1 MKHELTLH
9 YSVQNGGDG
18 SAYPQFMESEALA
31 EFDQDHMSEGW
42 GESCTGSITLRS
54 DSPIEVVDEIYTAA
68 YFLLNLIDYDGED
81 CIEEFVEEFFPNGF
95 PEFSVIS
102 EPAAHNPKINVL
114 KIYADGK
121 LQKTDYGDETPE
133 QKLAEINT
141 ALEALK
147 K

>member
-1 MKHELTLH
+1 
-9 YSVQNGGDG
+9 
-18 SAYPQFMESEALA
+18 
-31 EFDQDHMSEGW
+31 MSEGW